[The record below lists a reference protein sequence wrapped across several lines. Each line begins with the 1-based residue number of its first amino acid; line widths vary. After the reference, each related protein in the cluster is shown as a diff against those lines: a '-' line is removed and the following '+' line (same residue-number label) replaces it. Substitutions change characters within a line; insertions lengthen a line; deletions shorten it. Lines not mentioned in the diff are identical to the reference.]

1 MNRIYFPFIILVIN
15 TYNNN
20 NSNNDLLQRYKQS
33 VAPSDRIYHSSE
45 TIDEAL
51 TTPWALHYEIQRR
64 PATPNPPSHSTD
76 SMQNKSFIR
85 RNSF

>member
-1 MNRIYFPFIILVIN
+1 MFHFIILVIN
-15 TYNNN
+15 GYKNN

-33 VAPSDRIYHSSE
+33 VAPSGPIYHSSE

-76 SMQNKSFIR
+76 SM
-85 RNSF
+85 